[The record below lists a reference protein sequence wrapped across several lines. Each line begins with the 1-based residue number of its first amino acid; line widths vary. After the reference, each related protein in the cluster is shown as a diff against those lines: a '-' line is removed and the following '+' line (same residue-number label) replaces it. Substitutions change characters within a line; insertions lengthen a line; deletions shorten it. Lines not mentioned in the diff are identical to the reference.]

1 MTTETRIFI
10 MKRTYCSLQEAI
22 VWIAFR
28 GEKLTTE
35 EWIKRSDELEPA
47 TEMLLKA
54 IQIEAIH
61 ATGINSTNGK
71 RTPVTIAPPS
81 IIDYNTNSITYEE
94 DIYYAGELCMPIF
107 TEVEVLIENLKDG
120 FPPKHPIKTANDE
133 YTTPYL
139 EIAKKI
145 IKQEHISD
153 TNQGKKELLVAEIEK
168 EMELQGLPK
177 SKSMADKI
185 ATIIRKPESQKGGWK
200 KG

>member
-1 MTTETRIFI
+1 

-35 EWIKRSDELEPA
+35 EWIKRKDELVSA
-47 TEMLLKA
+47 TETLLEALKIGA
-54 IQIEAIH
+54 IY
-61 ATGINSTNGK
+61 ATGINNRTKK
-71 RTPVTIAPPS
+71 RTQIIIAPPS
-81 IIDYNTNSITYEE
+81 IIEYSTNSITYE
-94 DIYYAGELCMPIF
+94 DDFYYAGELGMPIF

>member
-1 MTTETRIFI
+1 
-10 MKRTYCSLQEAI
+10 MKRTYCSIQEAV

-35 EWIKRSDELEPA
+35 EWLKRSDELEPA
-47 TEMLLKA
+47 TETLLEA
-54 IQIEAIH
+54 IKIGAIH
-61 ATGINSTNGK
+61 ATGINSRSGK
-71 RTPVTIAPPS
+71 RTSVTIAPPS
-81 IIDYNTNSITYEE
+81 IIEYSTNSITYE
-94 DIYYAGELCMPIF
+94 DDFYYAGELGMPIF
-107 TEVEVLIENLKDG
+107 TEVEILIENLKDG

-153 TNQGKKELLVAEIEK
+153 TNQGKKEFLVAEIEK
-168 EMELQGLPK
+168 EMELRGLPK
-177 SKSMADKI
+177 SKSMATKI
-185 ATIIRKPESQKGGWK
+185 ATMIRKPESQKGGWK